1 MIVKALEYQTAQ
13 LRDTSV
19 ELGSDN
25 LMIQQSQ
32 PAEVADLDT
41 EMRTEDEFGT
51 VDE

>member
-19 ELGSDN
+19 ELGSNIIID
-25 LMIQQSQ
+25 QQ
-32 PAEVADLDT
+32 PAAAVEDIDT